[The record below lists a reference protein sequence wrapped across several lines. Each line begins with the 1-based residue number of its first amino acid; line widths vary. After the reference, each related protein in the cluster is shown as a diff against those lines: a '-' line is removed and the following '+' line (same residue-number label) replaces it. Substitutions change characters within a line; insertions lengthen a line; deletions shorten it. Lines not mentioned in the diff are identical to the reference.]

1 MKTKILCILQLPPPV
16 GGVTVLNESI
26 VKSTIVREKYELDVI
41 PLRFTKSFTNIGKF
55 NFDKLFVFTGII
67 FKTLFKLITT
77 KYDAVYF
84 SINLTGIAFYR
95 DLVLVCLFKL
105 FRVKPIYHLHGKG
118 QSQTYANSKSKLSL
132 YKFVFKS
139 SYVIMIS
146 PLLYPEVSAF
156 IDKKQVYY
164 VANAILPTITDN
176 ELAQA
181 DKERKTH
188 TIPNI
193 LFLGHLWKLK
203 GVYILLE
210 ALALL
215 NNEGVKFNAKF
226 VGTELDISPGDFA
239 AKCKELNLSNNVEY
253 LGPRYGQEK
262 TNIYLQNDMFAF
274 PTVNDAFGIVNLEA
288 MEAGLPVISTIE
300 GAIPEIIDD
309 GVTGYLVPK
318 YDILALSGK
327 IKELINNPELRIQM
341 GLSGRKKFLNTY
353 TIDKFETNLVKI
365 FDEICTNRNK

>member
-1 MKTKILCILQLPPPV
+1 MKPKILCILQLPPPV

-26 VKSTIVREKYELDVI
+26 VRSTIIKERYELDII
-41 PLRFTKSFTNIGKF
+41 PLRFTKNFENIGKA
-55 NFDKLFVFTGII
+55 NIGKLFLFIGII
-67 FKTLFKLITT
+67 LTTLSKLITT

-118 QSQTYANSKSKLSL
+118 QSQTYASSKAKLSL
-132 YKFVFKS
+132 YKFVFRN

-156 IDKKQVYY
+156 INQKQVYY
-164 VANAILPTITDN
+164 IANAILPTITDN

-181 DKERKTH
+181 SKERKTH
-188 TIPNI
+188 TLPNI

-215 NNEGVKFNAKF
+215 NNEGIKFNATF
-226 VGTELDISPGDFA
+226 VGTELDISPNDFA
-239 AKCKELNLSNNVEY
+239 AKCKELNLGNNIEY
-253 LGPRYGQEK
+253 VGPKYGQEK
-262 TNIYLQNDMFAF
+262 TNIYLQSDMFVF

-288 MEAGLPVISTIE
+288 MESGLPVISTVE

-309 GVTGYLVPK
+309 GITGYLVPK
-318 YDILALSGK
+318 YDILTLSGK
-327 IKELINNPELRIQM
+327 IKELINNLELRIQM
-341 GLSGRKKFLNTY
+341 GLSGRKKFLATY

-365 FDEICTNRNK
+365 FDKICTNQKR